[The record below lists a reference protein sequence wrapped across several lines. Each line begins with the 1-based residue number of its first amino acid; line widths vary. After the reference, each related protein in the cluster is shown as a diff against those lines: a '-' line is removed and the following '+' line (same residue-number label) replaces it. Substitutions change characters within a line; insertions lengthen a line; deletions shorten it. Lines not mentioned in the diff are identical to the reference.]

1 MTLPTIAL
9 LSNGSYGVMITSAG
23 AGYSTWR
30 GLDVTRW
37 REDATRDCWGQFYY
51 VREVG
56 SGSAWSIGSQPLPKS
71 ADESGFEFHADRA
84 EFWRRDGDVETR
96 CAIVVVPD
104 ADAEVRAVT
113 LVNHGRRHRELE
125 LTSYAEVCLND
136 RRADQ
141 AHPAFAKLFLETSF
155 DPRSGALVARRR
167 PRGANEEPI
176 FAIHTSAS
184 GGVTGEEIEYET
196 DRLRFLGRG
205 RTPANPAA
213 LDAGSRLSRTTGP
226 VLDPILAVRRR
237 VDLDAGMTARI
248 AFVTGAADSYETAIG
263 MGERFGQFE
272 AIDQIFADAKVHSQR
287 ELRELE
293 LSLQDIGLFDRLA
306 ASVVFTNSSL
316 RDLAAV
322 ATNRMGQ
329 PGLWPHSISGDLP
342 IVLARVARDD
352 DEGIVRQLVRWR
364 TYTRRRGLKLDLVI
378 LDERVG
384 EIADRLRAELQMGAA
399 GDMLG
404 KPDGV
409 FFLTADKVPADDKV
423 LLSAAAR
430 AVLDGGR
437 GSLTDLIEQHAGP
450 RPTRPA
456 PLIPATVA
464 TTSVAQHGQPP
475 DGLSFWN
482 GIGGFTPD
490 GREYVIVIDGVSE
503 GRPTLPPAP
512 WTNVLANPWFGC
524 LVTEAGLGYSWAG
537 NSQMNRLTPWSND
550 PSSDPPGE
558 AIYLRDEETGE
569 FWTPTPLPRG
579 PRATVTVRH
588 GQGYTRFAH
597 VSSSLRQDLLVFVP
611 PDDPIKLVCLT
622 VRNDDNRP
630 RRLTATYYAEWV
642 LGTARENA
650 PLQVVCEH
658 DRESGAILARNAW
671 AGDFARKIAF
681 VASGAAA
688 QSVSADRTEFLGE
701 HGSVSIPAAMKRV
714 GLSGRASPALDPCA
728 AVTTEV
734 TLSPGETKQVVFVL
748 GQADSLAEVHRLIHQ
763 YAQGGGADLLL
774 AEVQQQWDRLLNA
787 LQVATP
793 DQGIDLMLNRWLVYQ
808 VLACR
813 VWARSAFYQSGG
825 AYGFR
830 DQLQDVMAL
839 VYSAPAEA
847 RAQILRSA
855 ARQFEEGDVQHWW
868 HPPSG
873 IGVRTRITDDLY
885 FLPLVV
891 HHYVVTTGDTDLLD
905 EVVPFIASPVLR
917 EGQEE
922 EFNLPAV
929 SAQTGTVYEHC
940 VRALKYGYRLGPHG
954 LPLMGTGDWN
964 DGMNKVGVHGNGE
977 SVWNGWFFVS
987 VLNAFAEV
995 AERRSQSEDAS
1006 WCRERAEQ
1014 LRIAL
1019 EANAWDGAW
1028 YRRAYFD
1035 DGTPLG
1041 SAQNDECQID
1051 AIPQAW
1057 AVISGSA
1064 SPARTQS
1071 AMDAVQRRLV
1081 RTGEKLIQLF
1091 DPPFDKGALQPGYIK
1106 GYVPGIRE
1114 NGGQYTHA
1122 ATWVVLATAMQG
1134 RGDRA
1139 TELWNLINPIY
1150 HATTAEEVQRYKV
1163 EPYVV
1168 CADVYGAAPHTA
1180 RGGWTWYTGA
1190 ASWLYRVAIE
1200 RILGFQLRGDTV
1212 RFEPCI
1218 PLTWPGF
1225 LLTFRHRS
1233 ATYRI
1238 VVDNSAG
1245 TGRGVRLIE
1254 LDGQELPNHT
1264 VPLSDDGKTHSVR
1277 VQLGEP
1283 RD

>member
-1 MTLPTIAL
+1 MTPPAIAL
-9 LSNGSYGVMITSAG
+9 LSNGSYGVMITGAG

-37 REDATRDCWGQFYY
+37 REDATRDCWGQFCY

-56 SGSAWSIGSQPLPKS
+56 SDSAWSIGSQPLLKP

-96 CAIVVVPD
+96 CAIAVVSD

-113 LVNHGRRHRELE
+113 LVNHGRGHRELE

-136 RRADQ
+136 RRTDQ

-155 DPRSGALVARRR
+155 DPRYGALMARRR
-167 PRGANEEPI
+167 PRGANEQPI

-184 GGVTGEEIEYET
+184 GRVISEEIEYET

-213 LDAGSRLSRTTGP
+213 LDSGSRLSRTTGP
-226 VLDPILAVRRR
+226 VLDPIFGLRRR
-237 VDLDAGMTARI
+237 VGLEAGMTARI
-248 AFVTGAADSYETAIG
+248 AFVTGAADSHEAAIG
-263 MGERFGQFE
+263 MAERFGQFE
-272 AIDQIFADAKVHSQR
+272 AIDQVFADAKVHSRR

-293 LSLQDIGLFDRLA
+293 LSRQDIRLFDRLA

-322 ATNRMGQ
+322 ATNRLGQ

-342 IVLARVARDD
+342 IVLARVARDE
-352 DEGIVRQLVRWR
+352 DEGIVRQLIRWR

-384 EIADRLRAELQMGAA
+384 EVADRLRAELQVGAA
-399 GDMLG
+399 AEMLG

-409 FFLTADKVPADDKV
+409 FFLTADKVSADDQV

-430 AVLDGGR
+430 AVIGGGH
-437 GSLTDLIEQHAGP
+437 GSLTDQIEQHAGP

-456 PLIPATVA
+456 PLLPTMVA
-464 TTSVAQHGQPP
+464 TTPVAQRGQPP

-482 GIGGFTPD
+482 GLGGFTLN
-490 GREYVIVIDGVSE
+490 GREYVIVIDGISQA
-503 GRPTLPPAP
+503 GPTLPPAP
-512 WTNVLANPWFGC
+512 WTNVLANPGFGC

-537 NSQMNRLTPWSND
+537 NSQTNRLSPWSND
-550 PSSDPPGE
+550 PTSDPPGE
-558 AIYLRDEETGE
+558 AIYLRDEETGD
-569 FWTPTPLPRG
+569 FWTPTPLPLG

-597 VSSSLRQDLLVFVP
+597 VSGNLKQDLLVFVP
-611 PDDPIKLVCLT
+611 PDDPVKLVCLT
-622 VRNDDNRP
+622 VRNDDTRP

-650 PLQVVCEH
+650 PLQVVCER

-671 AGDFARKIAF
+671 AGDFAGKIAF
-681 VASGAAA
+681 VASGEAA
-688 QSVSADRTEFLGE
+688 QSVTADRTEFLGE
-701 HGSVSIPAAMKRV
+701 HGSVSTPAAMKRV
-714 GLSGRASPALDPCA
+714 GLSGRACPALDPCA
-728 AVTTEV
+728 AVTTEA
-734 TLSPGETKQVVFVL
+734 TLSPGETRQMVFVL
-748 GQADSLAEVHRLIHQ
+748 GQGDSLAEVHRLIHK
-763 YAQGGGADLLL
+763 YAQGDGADVAL
-774 AEVQQQWDRLLNA
+774 AEVQQHWDRLLNA
-787 LQVATP
+787 LQVETP
-793 DQGIDLMLNRWLVYQ
+793 DRGIDLMVNRWLVHQ

-839 VYSAPAEA
+839 VYSAPAET

-891 HHYVVTTGDTDLLD
+891 HHYVVTTGDTDVLD
-905 EVVPFIASPVLR
+905 AVVPFIASPVLR
-917 EGQEE
+917 EEQEE

-964 DGMNKVGVHGNGE
+964 DGMNKVGAQGNGE
-977 SVWNGWFFVS
+977 SVWNGWFFVT

-995 AERRSQSEDAS
+995 AEQRSQSDDAT

-1057 AVISGSA
+1057 AVISRSA

-1122 ATWVVLATAMQG
+1122 ATWVALATALQG

-1163 EPYVV
+1163 EPYAV
-1168 CADVYGAAPHTA
+1168 CADVYGAAPHTG
-1180 RGGWTWYTGA
+1180 RGGWPWYTGA

-1200 RILGFQLRGDTV
+1200 SILGFQLRGDTF
-1212 RFEPCI
+1212 RFQPCI
-1218 PLTWPGF
+1218 PPTWPGF
-1225 LLTFRHRS
+1225 SLTFRHRS

-1245 TGRGVRLIE
+1245 TGRGVRSIE
-1254 LDGQELPNHT
+1254 LDGQGLPNHT

-1283 RD
+1283 SD